1 MSDEPVAHEAL
12 ALGTLSVYAQQP
24 YEAELYDPSIDSMVT
39 VAVQPYTASLHWF
52 GDDFGDLAA
61 ANAAIAMPVYIT
73 FASKRNDR
81 GWEYSWLQPHRDDPE
96 SIYYDRT
103 TPNELMDDLHHLYDT
118 LHEILQRK
126 HRDRKRQP
134 KMQLPDQYEFHDVL
148 FACGHVLRVPI
159 GTYNSEMWFW
169 REFFKRCVTPQMAED
184 MPASFTARLNAVY
197 ERTRTNSQRGHKRT
211 ICRECKK
218 LQGEAEAAMP

>member
-1 MSDEPVAHEAL
+1 
-12 ALGTLSVYAQQP
+12 
-24 YEAELYDPSIDSMVT
+24 
-39 VAVQPYTASLHWF
+39 
-52 GDDFGDLAA
+52 
-61 ANAAIAMPVYIT
+61 
-73 FASKRNDR
+73 
-81 GWEYSWLQPHRDDPE
+81 
-96 SIYYDRT
+96 
-103 TPNELMDDLHHLYDT
+103 
-118 LHEILQRK
+118 
-126 HRDRKRQP
+126 
-134 KMQLPDQYEFHDVL
+134 MQLPDQYEFHDVT
-148 FACGHVLRVPI
+148 FACGHVQRVPI

>member
-1 MSDEPVAHEAL
+1 MTL
-12 ALGTLSVYAQQP
+12 ATSLPLMQP
-24 YEAELYDPSIDSMVT
+24 LP
-39 VAVQPYTASLHWF
+39 
-52 GDDFGDLAA
+52 
-61 ANAAIAMPVYIT
+61 MPVYIT

-148 FACGHVLRVPI
+148 FACGHVQRVPI

-197 ERTRTNSQRGHKRT
+197 ERTRTNSQRGAQKNHLPRVQET
-211 ICRECKK
+211 PRRSRSRDAMTPSPIYDSPPGRI
-218 LQGEAEAAMP
+218 AENPSTRR